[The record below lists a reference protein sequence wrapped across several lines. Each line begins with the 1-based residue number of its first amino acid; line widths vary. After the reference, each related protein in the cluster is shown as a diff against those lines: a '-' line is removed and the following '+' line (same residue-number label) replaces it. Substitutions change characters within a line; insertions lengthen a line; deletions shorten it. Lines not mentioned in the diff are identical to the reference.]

1 MTNVPG
7 LLSNPE
13 DHATLIHAI
22 PADQLADYLE
32 YAQGRMRKKLLGARE
47 ALQGGV
53 PRVYIGSTSLL
64 SVLEGAGTTI
74 VGAERNLK

>member
-13 DHATLIHAI
+13 DHATLIRAI
-22 PADQLADYLE
+22 PADQLAGYLE
-32 YAQGRMRKKLLGARE
+32 YAQGRMRKKLLGAGE

-53 PRVYIGSTSLL
+53 PRVYIGSTSLF

-74 VGAERNLK
+74 VGAERNLI